1 MSAGNYSFEIEQGCD
16 FSRTFTWKN
25 SSGVAIN
32 IAGYTIRMMARNDY
46 GDATPVITLST
57 VTPPGGIAI
66 VGDGSA
72 GQFTITMTAAATAL
86 LNFSTLKYDLEAV
99 APLPAGTVTRLL
111 EGTITLSKEVTK

>member
-1 MSAGNYSFEIEQGCD
+1 MSAGSYNFEIEQGVD
-16 FSRTFTWKN
+16 FSKTFTWKD
-25 SSGVAIN
+25 SAGVAIN

-72 GQFTITMTAAATAL
+72 GQFTITMTAATTAGY
-86 LNFSTLKYDLEAV
+86 NFSILKYDLEAV
-99 APLPAGTVTRLL
+99 SGAGVVTRLL